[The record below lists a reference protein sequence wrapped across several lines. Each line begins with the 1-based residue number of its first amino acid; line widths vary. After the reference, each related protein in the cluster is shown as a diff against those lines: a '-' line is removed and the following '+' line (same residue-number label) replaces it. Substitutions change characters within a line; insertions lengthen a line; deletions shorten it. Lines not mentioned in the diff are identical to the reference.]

1 MYVFIYNVCVYMY
14 IYIHIYTMSFQRIKI
29 GPVRTRVT
37 WGRRGEGSYFE
48 AVVRKVSL
56 GGEIGVE
63 TLMRREQASG

>member
-37 WGRRGEGSYFE
+37 
-48 AVVRKVSL
+48 
-56 GGEIGVE
+56 
-63 TLMRREQASG
+63 